1 MFFRKNLFL
10 MAVLLSAF
18 IFVACSS
25 SKKSGS
31 DDDKTIV
38 PDDEITDIDDFELE
52 TDEDIDDEHS
62 DDFIEHPDEEGDD
75 DVIIPDIFGVYGTV
89 FTDKAQEGKKVEL
102 FLCGDDNPL
111 EETITDSAGRYEI
124 EFAFEKGEPY
134 CLGSVDLMS
143 CFVYEGADPQK
154 AGINPL
160 THLVFTG
167 IEGDDSGCSNLRE
180 SETSVRKYF
189 KLGTGYWLGELDY
202 DQLTGINGPFDTLI
216 GVEKKDL
223 SEILEIISIDIK
235 KEGEK
240 DYETFFSGF
249 QALTENDFAILDD
262 ANNEISAFLIGGSET
277 VAPGFEIKWNYK
289 NQIYESSNI
298 ILESE
303 AAGEYI
309 ATAMLFEKGKDS
321 VLALSSVTVNF
332 FTEINSGSFSIA
344 DTSVGFSEII
354 SEGVMVIVAPGTTA
368 VAGTNTVEDIDYR
381 VLSSGNSSSL
391 LKMVF
396 EPAGTVFSGDP
407 LFFIV
412 DLETVFSGDPIMLG
426 INRVDSGGEFTVMNT
441 ASGDPIMMTASGDP
455 IMFTASGDPIM
466 SFASGD
472 PIMMGN
478 MLNTIVSTTTH
489 FSDFSLGRRP
499 VRIEIPQLLQNWTT
513 DFSIEKSPFA
523 YIGQALEISKVPGKQ
538 KIKETMTNP
547 LEAIKVESELERL
560 FNIEIGNN
568 LNYHILENYFF
579 INSLTEKYKER
590 KLQLAGNRKYSPII
604 NGFDIRSTVYDMFIK
619 TTGLER
625 SLTIADLF
633 DGSIA
638 PAKLTGKEMKNF
650 PEIRTLAITA
660 LLDID
665 EEDFNKYYIPQKRDV
680 LALMNFIQ
688 SMKGPSFGIL
698 NAPVTENTLLCTWLT
713 TNSITECISSSPDF
727 SIDSSGN
734 VLIDGVKVETDQIE
748 DVFDEKLTS
757 LPETMNDS
765 RKMELYRTLFLVVK
779 FSAKLSGIEPS
790 LKTLADNMKLS
801 VAEMFEGFD
810 KLSEKIGITH
820 TVSDITNTVA
830 MVFGRTV
837 IEAQSFGDLKN
848 ILSKI
853 LITAPL
859 EMDDSTIIEKVVVA
873 VDIHSATLSVAGK
886 DSRPVYKGGP
896 RTATKVFA
904 KTNIKVE
911 DFQTKPSQHKFMVLG
926 DLFEDVNFEEI
937 IDTFANFKV
946 IVIIGEGA
954 DRKVVSKDF
963 GALITNTAEL
973 DDEAFLKSEKPGEMI
988 IYINGQTGSLENA
1001 GMILTPG
1008 NKTALFSNNE
1018 FEPVVLK
1025 NLKSGQY
1032 IVEGFADG
1040 HYPDRRQIFVAPGKT
1055 EFVYLNL
1062 FETVNET
1069 EKGKLSITFEK
1080 KGEFGYSVDFET
1092 GEIVSVVITDK
1103 SNKEVYKKSDHTGKD
1118 SIMIND
1124 FNYGAYTIKASS
1136 KETYSVMQN
1145 FVVKDINTPIYV
1157 TLPVKDVC
1165 GNEIVE
1171 AGEECDQGYETGGDP
1186 LTCADVVGSPTYP
1199 ENYVFCLDT
1208 CTWDTSSCF

>member
-1 MFFRKNLFL
+1 MLFRKNLFL

-18 IFVACSS
+18 IFAACSS

-31 DDDKTIV
+31 DDDQTIV

-52 TDEDIDDEHS
+52 ADEDIDDEQI
-62 DDFIEHPDEEGDD
+62 DDHEYPDEDGDD
-75 DVIIPDIFGVYGTV
+75 DVVIPDIFGVYGTV
-89 FTDKAQEGKKVEL
+89 FTDNAQKGKKVEL
-102 FLCGDDNPL
+102 FVCGDDDSL
-111 EETITDSAGRYEI
+111 GETTTDSAGRYEI
-124 EFAFEKGEPY
+124 EFAFEKGETY
-134 CLGSVDLMS
+134 CLGSVNLMS

-167 IEGDDSGCSNLRE
+167 IDGDNSGCSNLRK

-202 DQLTGINGPFDTLI
+202 DKLSGINGPFDTLVGI
-216 GVEKKDL
+216 EKKDL
-223 SEILEIISIDIK
+223 SEILEIISVDIK

-249 QALTENDFAILDD
+249 QALTTKDFVILDD
-262 ANNEISAFLIGGSET
+262 GDNKISAFLIGGSET

-309 ATAMLFEKGKDS
+309 ATAMLFEKNKES
-321 VLALSSVTVNF
+321 VLAQSSVTASF

-368 VAGTNTVEDIDYR
+368 VAGTDTVEEIDYR
-381 VLSSGNSSSL
+381 VLASGNGSSL

-499 VRIEIPQLLQNWTT
+499 VRIEIPQLMQNWTT

-523 YIGQALEISKVPGKQ
+523 YIGKALEISKVPGKQ
-538 KIKETMTNP
+538 KIKEIMTDP
-547 LEAIKVESELERL
+547 LEAMKVESELQRL
-560 FNIEIGNN
+560 FNIKIGNN
-568 LNYHILENYFF
+568 LNYHILENYFL
-579 INSLTEKYKER
+579 IDSLIENYKER
-590 KLQLAGNRKYSPII
+590 KQVLTGNRKYSPLI

-625 SLTIADLF
+625 SLTVADLF
-633 DGSIA
+633 DGSIV
-638 PAKLTGKEMKNF
+638 PAKLTGKDMGNF
-650 PEIRTLAITA
+650 PKIRALSISA
-660 LLDID
+660 LLGID
-665 EEDFNKYYIPQKRDV
+665 EESFNKYYIPQKRDV
-680 LALMNFIQ
+680 FALMNFIQ
-688 SMKGPSFGIL
+688 SMKGPSFGVL
-698 NAPVTENTLLCTWLT
+698 NAPVSESILLCTWLT
-713 TNSITECISSSPDF
+713 TNSTTACMASSPDF

-734 VLIDGVKVETDQIE
+734 VLINGVKAETDQIE

-757 LPETMNDS
+757 LPETMSDN

-779 FSAKLSGIEPS
+779 LSARLSGIDPS
-790 LKTLADNMKLS
+790 LKTLADSMKLS

-810 KLSEKIGITH
+810 KLSEKIGIHH
-820 TVSDITNTVA
+820 TVSDMNDTVA

-837 IEAQSFGDLKN
+837 IESPSFGNFKN

-853 LITAPL
+853 SITAPL
-859 EMDDSTIIEKVVVA
+859 EMDDSTVIDRVIVA
-873 VDIHSATLSVAGK
+873 VDTHSATLSVAGT
-886 DSRPVYKGGP
+886 DSRPVYKGGAK
-896 RTATKVFA
+896 TSTKVFT
-904 KTNIKVE
+904 KTAVKVE
-911 DFQTKPSQHKFMVLG
+911 DFEIKKTQHKFMVLS

-937 IDTFANFKV
+937 FNTFANFKV

-963 GALITNTAEL
+963 GALITNISQMEHGAI
-973 DDEAFLKSEKPGEMI
+973 LKSEKPGEI
-988 IYINGQTGSLENA
+988 IVYINSQAGNLENA
-1001 GMILTPG
+1001 GMTLTPG
-1008 NKTALFSNNE
+1008 NRTAMFSDE
-1018 FEPVVLK
+1018 QFQPVVLK
-1025 NLKSGQY
+1025 NLKPGQY

-1040 HYPDRRQIFVAPGKT
+1040 HYPDRRQIFVASGKT

-1069 EKGKLSITFEK
+1069 EKGKLSIFFEK
-1080 KGEFGYSVDFET
+1080 KGAFGDTVNFET
-1092 GEIVSVVITDK
+1092 GETVSVIITDK
-1103 SNKEVYKKSDHTGKD
+1103 SNKEVYKKSDHPGSAT
-1118 SIMIND
+1118 ITLND
-1124 FNYGAYTIKASS
+1124 FYYGAYTIRTSS

-1145 FVVKDINTPIYV
+1145 FVVNSINTPVYV

-1171 AGEECDQGYETGGDP
+1171 AGEECDQGYETGGNP
-1186 LTCADVVGSPTYP
+1186 LTCADVVDSPAYP
-1199 ENYVFCLDT
+1199 EYHVFCLDN